1 METEYQ
7 NNPVSFKFRT
17 VLNLLSISHKYQFDS
32 CEQWAAHLLSKHF
45 TALSAEDGTNLF
57 LDDEALFKNSEL
69 EAILR
74 LFVRVER
81 PKLREAVER
90 SYMRRFKSNS
100 PPSIPRSLAL
110 AEELGL
116 RSLQG
121 LIYYH
126 LVTSRGPFQHPF
138 STAYALPSNDLTD
151 KHARNFYRGSY
162 SLSLY
167 WIDRPKVWQTT
178 ELPRSLVHC
187 KHENHARC
195 ETEWRALWLTRSLQ
209 QKLVGLPVTSGP
221 LEKLGVLLACHR
233 SYHQSCIREMLTSL
247 IAELRKTL
255 PDHFLGK

>member
-32 CEQWAAHLLSKHF
+32 CEQWAAHLLLKHF
-45 TALSAEDGTNLF
+45 TALSVEDGTNVF
-57 LDDEALFKNSEL
+57 LDDETLFKNSEL
-69 EAILR
+69 EAILC

-90 SYMRRFKSNS
+90 SYIRRFKSNS
-100 PPSIPRSLAL
+100 PPSIPGSLAL
-110 AEELGL
+110 AEALDL

-151 KHARNFYRGSY
+151 EQARNFYRGSY

-167 WIDRPKVWQTT
+167 WIDHPKAWRTT
-178 ELPRSLVHC
+178 ELPRSSIHC
-187 KHENHARC
+187 KHESHARC
-195 ETEWRALWLTRSLQ
+195 ETE
-209 QKLVGLPVTSGP
+209 
-221 LEKLGVLLACHR
+221 
-233 SYHQSCIREMLTSL
+233 
-247 IAELRKTL
+247 
-255 PDHFLGK
+255 